1 MSSSDMDVTV
11 NEVAFVTNEIYKALS
26 GRVGTKNSAKNEQ
39 HDEDEKNVRRHV
51 KKLSAIVETYKC
63 QPTFDFVKWTSIA
76 SPAMPEEDDQAA
88 TP

>member
-1 MSSSDMDVTV
+1 M
-11 NEVAFVTNEIYKALS
+11 
-26 GRVGTKNSAKNEQ
+26 NEQ